1 MVIQQRALLRALS
14 DCCPSRAGVAVS
26 GAQPACDAVPDS
38 SPAHRR
44 AAAKP
49 ADRRPARRRAELAP
63 RAGDWRKNAQPD
75 RRLLGGSRTHR
86 RPRCPANPRCT
97 GRRLNQF
104 ACSGNSRSHR
114 TSNAVTLGVY
124 SCSSPNDELPQGAR
138 MAALAPSSQDRW
150 LDLNDVLRELVTE
163 GYLSQDDTETAL
175 TQRRSAVN
183 IQLHPLEF
191 LASQQFDDLKRPG
204 KKLDLETLTAWL
216 AKASG
221 QPYMRIDPLKINV
234 AAVTPLMSYAF
245 AQRHKILAVAVDRE
259 SVTIASAQPYVR
271 SWEADLAHVLKL
283 QIKRVVANPT
293 DIQRMAMEFFRL
305 AKSVSGA
312 NASEQKMSNM
322 GNFEQLLKLGASD
335 QEPDANDA
343 HIVNIVDWLFQ
354 YAFQQRASDIHIEP
368 RREQG
373 TVRFRIDG
381 VLHNV
386 YQFPA
391 QVIMAIV
398 SRLKSLGRMNVAE
411 KRKPQDGRVKTTTPE
426 NREVE
431 LRLSTLPTA
440 FGEKMVMRI
449 FDPEVL
455 LKDFDQLG
463 FSSDDLRRW
472 QEMTRQPNGII
483 LVTGPTGSGKTTTLY
498 TTLKKLA
505 TSEVNLCTIEDPIEM
520 VEPAFNQMQV
530 QHNIDLSFAAGVRA
544 LMRQDPD
551 IIMIGEIRDLETAEM
566 AIQAAL
572 TGHLVLSTLHTNDAP
587 SAISRMLE
595 LGVPHYLLK
604 ATILGVMAQRL
615 VRTLCP
621 HCKAPINLNETDW
634 QTLTRPWQAPVPPGA
649 HQAVGCVECRD
660 TGYRGRAGVYEIMV
674 MSDNIKALIS
684 ADLDLTAMRRQAFK
698 EGTRSLRLSGAQKV
712 SAGLT
717 TLEEVLRVTPQSEQR

>member
-1 MVIQQRALLRALS
+1 MSVLAS
-14 DCCPSRAGVAVS
+14 VA
-26 GAQPACDAVPDS
+26 
-38 SPAHRR
+38 
-44 AAAKP
+44 
-49 ADRRPARRRAELAP
+49 
-63 RAGDWRKNAQPD
+63 
-75 RRLLGGSRTHR
+75 
-86 RPRCPANPRCT
+86 
-97 GRRLNQF
+97 
-104 ACSGNSRSHR
+104 
-114 TSNAVTLGVY
+114 
-124 SCSSPNDELPQGAR
+124 
-138 MAALAPSSQDRW
+138 QDRP
-150 LDLNDVLRELVTE
+150 LDLNDLLRDLVAQGFIDQSSAE
-163 GYLSQDDTETAL
+163 DAVKL
-175 TQRRSAVN
+175 RRTAVN
-183 IQLHPLEF
+183 FQLHPLDF
-191 LASQQFDDLKRPG
+191 LAAQQFDDLLRPG

-216 AKASG
+216 ALQSG

-271 SWEADLAHVLKL
+271 AWEADLAHVLKL
-283 QIKRVVANPT
+283 PIKRVIANPV
-293 DIQRMAMEFFRL
+293 DIQRLTVEFFRL

-312 NASEQKMSNM
+312 NATDQRLSNL

-391 QVIMAIV
+391 QVTMAIV

-411 KRKPQDGRVKTTTPE
+411 KRKPQDGRVKTTTPDGG
-426 NREVE
+426 EVE

-455 LKDFDQLG
+455 LKNFDQLG

-472 QEMTRQPNGII
+472 QDMTQQPNGII

-530 QHNIDLSFAAGVRA
+530 QYNIDLTFASGVRA

-587 SAISRMLE
+587 SAISRLLE

-621 HCKAPINLNETDW
+621 HCKAPIALDEGDW
-634 QTLTRPWQAPVPPGA
+634 QTLTRPWQAPVPTGA
-649 HQAVGCVECRD
+649 HQAVGCAECRD
-660 TGYRGRAGVYEIMV
+660 TGYRGRAGVYEIML
-674 MSDNIKALIS
+674 MSDNVKALITS
-684 ADLDLTAMRRQAFK
+684 DLDLTAMRRQAFK
-698 EGTRSLRLSGAQKV
+698 EGMRSLRLSGAQKV